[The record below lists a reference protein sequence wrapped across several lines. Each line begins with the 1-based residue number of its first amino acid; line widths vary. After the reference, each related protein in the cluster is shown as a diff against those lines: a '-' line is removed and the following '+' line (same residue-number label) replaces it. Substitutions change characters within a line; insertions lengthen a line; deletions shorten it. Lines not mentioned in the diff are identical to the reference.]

1 MLARK
6 QEINL
11 QLNELVDAALL
22 GLTFWLCHWLRFNGI
37 LRLDN
42 SPEIPGFEYFWW
54 ALAVIVPFGP
64 FLLELQGY
72 YQYPLEK
79 TVLKSVSQIAR
90 AGFWLTVLLAA
101 CSFLLK
107 LDLPSRSVVLFFVV
121 AAPAMLLVKE
131 SFVTAIYKR
140 SLRGGAVGERILLV
154 GEPAKMDEIERGL
167 TPGQRLEITIVER
180 VPLESDDMAPLVE
193 AVHRHSIGR
202 VLLAFSKIELNAVQK
217 AIEACELEGVEAWLC
232 ADFIRTS
239 IARPTYEVFARR
251 PMLVFRT
258 TPDISWALL
267 VKSAFDRVAALI
279 GLLLLSPL
287 LLLVALLIKL
297 TSPGPAVFAQ
307 RRAGRHGR
315 PFTMYKFRSMHT
327 NAEMLRDELVR
338 FNVMSGPVFKIEDD
352 PRVTPVGRWLRRTS
366 IDELPQL
373 LNVVLGDMSLVGPR
387 PLPVYEVENFESMSH
402 RRRLSMRPGLTCLW
416 QVRGRNKVTNFADW
430 VRMDLEYIDNWSLA
444 LDFWI
449 LLRTAPVVLL
459 GLGAK

>member
-11 QLNELVDAALL
+11 QLNELADAALL

-37 LRLDN
+37 LSLDS
-42 SPEIPGFEYFWW
+42 SPVIPEFKYFVW

-64 FLLELQGY
+64 FLLELQSY

-79 TVLKSVSQIAR
+79 TVLKSVTQIAR
-90 AGFWLTVLLAA
+90 AGFWLTVLVATSA
-101 CSFLLK
+101 FLFK
-107 LDLPSRSVVLFFVV
+107 LELPSRSVIVFFVL
-121 AAPAMLLVKE
+121 AAPAVLIAKE
-131 SFVTAIYKR
+131 RVAISIYKR
-140 SLRGGAVGERILLV
+140 TLRRGAVGERILIV
-154 GEPAKMDEIERGL
+154 GEPAKMDEVERGF
-167 TPGQRLEITIVER
+167 TTSQRLEITVVER
-180 VPLESDDMAPLVE
+180 VPLMSDDMAPLIA
-193 AVHRHSIGR
+193 AVHEHSVGR
-202 VLLAFSKIELNAVQK
+202 VLLAFSTIELNVVQK

-239 IARPTYEVFARR
+239 IARPTYEVFASR

-267 VKSAFDRVAALI
+267 VKSAFDRTAALL
-279 GLLLLSPL
+279 GLLLLAPL
-287 LLLVALLIKL
+287 MLAVALIIKI
-297 TSPGPAVFAQ
+297 TSPGPAIFTQ
-307 RRAGRHGR
+307 KRAGRHGR
-315 PFTMYKFRSMHT
+315 PFTMYKFRSMHS
-327 NAEMLRDELVR
+327 NAEMQRAELIA
-338 FNVMSGPVFKIEDD
+338 FNVMSGPAFKLDDD
-352 PRVTPVGRWLRRTS
+352 PRVTGFGRWIRRTS

-373 LNVVLGDMSLVGPR
+373 LNVVLGDMSIVGPR
-387 PLPVYEVENFESMSH
+387 PLPVYEVEQFESMAH

-416 QVRGRNKVTNFADW
+416 QVHGRNKVTDFADW

-449 LLRTAPVVLL
+449 LARTVPVVLF

>member
-22 GLTFWLCHWLRFNGI
+22 GLTFWLCHWLRFEGI
-37 LRLDN
+37 LKLD
-42 SPEIPGFEYFWW
+42 SQPDIPEFKYFVW

-64 FLLELQGY
+64 FLLEMQGY

-79 TVLKSVSQIAR
+79 TLLKSLSQIAR
-90 AGFWLTVLLAA
+90 AGLWLTVLVAGS
-101 CSFLLK
+101 SFLLK
-107 LDLPSRSVVLFFVV
+107 LELPSRSMIIFFIL
-121 AAPAMLLVKE
+121 AAPAVLLAKE
-131 SFVTAIYKR
+131 RIVTAIYKR
-140 SLRGGAVGERILLV
+140 TLRRGAVGERILIA
-154 GEPAKMDEIERGL
+154 GEPAKMDEIERGF
-167 TPGQRLEITIVER
+167 TRSQRLEITVVAR
-180 VPLESDDMAPLVE
+180 VSLTSEDMAPLVAAIHE
-193 AVHRHSIGR
+193 HSVGR
-202 VLLAFSKIELNAVQK
+202 VLLAFSRIELNAVQK

-232 ADFIRTS
+232 ADFVRTS

-267 VKSAFDRVAALI
+267 VKSAFDRAAAFV
-279 GLLLLSPL
+279 GLVILSPL

-297 TSPGPAVFAQ
+297 TSPGPAIFTQ
-307 RRAGRHGR
+307 KRAGRHGR

-327 NAEMLRDELVR
+327 NAEMQRDELVR
-338 FNVMSGPVFKIEDD
+338 FNVMSGPVFKVDDD
-352 PRVTPVGRWLRRTS
+352 PRVTKFGRWLRKTS

-373 LNVVLGDMSLVGPR
+373 LNVLLGDMSLVGPR
-387 PLPVYEVENFESMSH
+387 PLPVYEVEKFESMAH

-416 QVRGRNKVTNFADW
+416 QVRGRNKVTEFSDW

-449 LLRTAPVVLL
+449 LLRTAPVVFF
-459 GLGAK
+459 GLGAR

>member
-11 QLNELVDAALL
+11 QLNELADAALL
-22 GLTFWLCHWLRFNGI
+22 GVTFWLCHWLRFNGI
-37 LRLDN
+37 LSLDS
-42 SPEIPGFEYFWW
+42 SPEIPEFKYFWW

-64 FLLELQGY
+64 FLLEMQGY

-79 TVLKSVSQIAR
+79 TLLKSLSQITR
-90 AGFWLTVLLAA
+90 AGIWLTVLLATSA
-101 CSFLLK
+101 FLLK
-107 LDLPSRSVVLFFVV
+107 LSLPSRSVIIFFVL
-121 AAPAMLLVKE
+121 AAPAVLIAKE
-131 SFVTAIYKR
+131 HLVTAIYKR
-140 SLRGGAVGERILLV
+140 TLRRGAVGERILLV
-154 GEPAKMDEIERGL
+154 GESEKMDEIESGF
-167 TPGQRLEITIVER
+167 TPGQRMEITVVER
-180 VPLESDDMAPLVE
+180 VELSSSDMTPLVD
-193 AVHRHSIGR
+193 AVHRTSVGR
-202 VLLAFSKIELNAVQK
+202 VLLAFSHIELDVVQK

-232 ADFIRTS
+232 ADFVRTS

-267 VKSAFDRVAALI
+267 VKSLFDRAAAFAGLI
-279 GLLLLSPL
+279 VISPF
-287 LLLVALLIKL
+287 LLLVALVIKL
-297 TSPGPAVFAQ
+297 TSPGPAIFKQ

-327 NAEMLRDELVR
+327 NAEMQRDELVR
-338 FNVMSGPVFKIEDD
+338 FNVMSGPVFKIDDD
-352 PRVTPVGRWLRRTS
+352 PRVTPFGRWLRKTS

-373 LNVVLGDMSLVGPR
+373 VNVVLGDMSIVGPR
-387 PLPVYEVENFESMSH
+387 PLPVYEVEKFETMAH

-416 QVRGRNKVTNFADW
+416 QVRGRNKVTEFTDW

-449 LLRTAPVVLL
+449 LLRTAPVVLF
-459 GLGAK
+459 GMGAK